1 MSTRVATG
9 YKYRTRP
16 GNDTTSTK
24 STRLG
29 RETGSVGRYR
39 SPSTGRTPDISSHVG
54 TGSYGNGRSSR
65 PLSTGPGGPYDIN
78 GRRIS
83 TYEAISTLPRKT
95 KGTSGIGSYVG
106 IGSYG
111 TGRSSRPLSAGPGGP
126 YDVNGRRISTYEAI
140 STLPRKTEGTFG
152 IGSST
157 YSSSYSRPTLGSQRS
172 TSLSRDH
179 YIPTGQKSSVSE
191 LRNKFETTSL
201 NDTSSSSLKR
211 GKKSTSLYEV
221 NKNVYSTEKHY
232 KLGKHEKY
240 ERGTV
245 DSLLHDK
252 ISNTSTPI
260 KSTYSSS
267 YSPSHYET
275 DQKLPDI
282 NKTLRSRS
290 NSREKV
296 KEESLL
302 DKHSHRKDSN
312 TSSLVGVSIKYLF
325 QYFYIIFN

>member
-1 MSTRVATG
+1 MSTRVVAYSPVNYSSMSTG

-16 GNDTTSTK
+16 GHDTTSTK

-29 RETGSVGRYR
+29 RETGSAGRYR
-39 SPSTGRTPDISSHVG
+39 SPSTGRTPDIGSHVG
-54 TGSYGNGRSSR
+54 TGSYGTGRSSR
-65 PLSTGPGGPYDIN
+65 PLPTGPGGPYDIN

-95 KGTSGIGSYVG
+95 KGTSGIGS
-106 IGSYG
+106 
-111 TGRSSRPLSAGPGGP
+111 
-126 YDVNGRRISTYEAI
+126 
-140 STLPRKTEGTFG
+140 
-152 IGSST
+152 ST
-157 YSSSYSRPTLGSQRS
+157 YSSSYSRPSLGSQRS

-179 YIPTGQKSSVSE
+179 YIPTGRKSSVSE

-211 GKKSTSLYEV
+211 GKKSTSLYDV
-221 NKNVYSTEKHY
+221 NKNVYSPEKHD
-232 KLGKHEKY
+232 KHEKY
-240 ERGTV
+240 ERETV

-252 ISNTSTPI
+252 SSNSSTPI

-267 YSPSHYET
+267 YSPRHYET

-312 TSSLVGVSIKYLF
+312 TSSLVGVSIKKF
-325 QYFYIIFN
+325 